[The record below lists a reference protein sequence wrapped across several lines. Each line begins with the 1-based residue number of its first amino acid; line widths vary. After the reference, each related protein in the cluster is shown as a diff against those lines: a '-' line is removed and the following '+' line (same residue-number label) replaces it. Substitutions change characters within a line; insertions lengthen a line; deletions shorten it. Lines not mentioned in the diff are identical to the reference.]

1 MISQINVEP
10 RREPIAHIKSLE
22 FDPNRKI
29 LVVEGRA
36 DRLFLEHL
44 TSDEIAIDTTILEIS
59 SVEFN
64 EHIEGG
70 NRGKIIHFASLTDK
84 EEERLKFLVDKD
96 YSKYTNDII
105 PYNVILTDFKDL
117 ESYLF
122 EEKYLDKF
130 LKIGLKTDKIN
141 AKKILEE
148 LNKAKYFG
156 FVRITSLEKELNLSI
171 NKTNDKLSK
180 YLEFDNTFSL
190 TIKQEKY
197 IDSLIQNSTYSVEKT
212 FLKNNVNEIIDKYSI
227 EENRNIIHGKDAISI
242 IEEICIKLGYK
253 SENIGS
259 VFWMS
264 FDSTKINKYPN
275 LKKTV
280 DFIKNYS

>member
-1 MISQINVEP
+1 MISQINEEP
-10 RREPIAHIKSLE
+10 RREAIAHIKSLE
-22 FDPNRKI
+22 FDPSRKI
-29 LVVEGRA
+29 LVVEGKT

-44 TSDEIAIDTTILEIS
+44 TSGEIAINTTILEIS
-59 SVEFN
+59 SVEFH
-64 EHIEGG
+64 EQISGG
-70 NRGKIIHFASLTDK
+70 NRGKIIYFASLTNK

-105 PYNVILTDFKDL
+105 PNNVILTDYKDL

-130 LKIGLKTDKIN
+130 LKIGLKTEKIK

-156 FVRITSLEKELNLSI
+156 FVRITSLEKEMNLSI

-180 YLEFDNTFSL
+180 YLEFDNTFNL

-197 IDSLIQNSTYSVEKT
+197 LDSLIQNSTYSVEKT
-212 FLKNNVNEIIDKYSI
+212 ILKKNVDEIIDKYSI
-227 EENRNIIHGKDAISI
+227 EENRNIVHGKDAISI
-242 IEEICIKLGYK
+242 IEEICVKLGYK

-264 FDSTKINKYPN
+264 FDGTKVSKYPN
-275 LKKTV
+275 LKKAV
-280 DFIKNYS
+280 DFIKN